1 MSESVRALY
10 MPVRWKWKNS
20 SPSPFTYRDRP
31 KWDLD
36 YWKIYRKKKVYCRE
50 MLNPEIYSQMEQLQ
64 YAQTP
69 EFLVVVEK

>member
-1 MSESVRALY
+1 MWPLSVSYTHL
-10 MPVRWKWKNS
+10 
-20 SPSPFTYRDRP
+20 
-31 KWDLD
+31 
-36 YWKIYRKKKVYCRE
+36 VYCRE